1 MVDYRK
7 LDENPEL
14 MAFIFYPR
22 RGLEAC
28 PPYASDS
35 LIPVAED
42 RVISCRYYCEDS
54 RNPWLLYFHGNGEIA
69 SDYDEIAPYY
79 LKRELNL
86 VVADYRGYGASSGT
100 PSLMNLLQDCHP
112 ILSAVR
118 RELFRRGHRGKPWL
132 MGRSLGSLSALELAA
147 SRPGEMNGL
156 IVESGF
162 TSILAILKPL
172 FLFCQLEEVPEREF
186 LEQIEREALEMTGR
200 ISLPALVIHGDQD
213 TLVPLQEA
221 RSLYGGLGSPQ
232 KRLLIIPEADHNT
245 VIFAQPDR
253 YFGAIAEFI
262 AETNPDRKEMG
273 E

>member
-22 RGLEAC
+22 GGLEPC
-28 PPYASDS
+28 PPYAADS

-42 RVISCRYYCEDS
+42 VVISCRYYCEDF
-54 RNPWLLYFHGNGEIA
+54 RNSWILYFHGNGEIS

-79 LKRELNL
+79 LKRELNVA
-86 VVADYRGYGASSGT
+86 VVDYRGYGAGSGR

-118 RELFRRGHRGKPWL
+118 RELSRRGHTGKPWL

-147 SRPGEMNGL
+147 SRSGEINGL

-172 FLFCQLEEVPEREF
+172 FLFCQLEDVPERGI
-186 LEQIEREALEMTGR
+186 LDQIEREALEMTSR
-200 ISLPALVIHGDQD
+200 ISLPALVIHGDGD

-221 RSLYGGLGSPQ
+221 RNLYGGLSSPQ

-262 AETNPDRKEMG
+262 AETNPDRGGMG
-273 E
+273 A